1 LRRHG
6 SAAESGQ
13 PHAFGGLHQ
22 TKLTLFRTSA
32 DVFQPTE
39 ENVMTNLNLL
49 TSAAALAAGMA
60 LAVPGWADEPVRG
73 GTLQVGLADDPPE
86 LDPHLTSSNASRTV
100 LHNIFATL
108 VEVDD
113 ELQIQP
119 ELAERWEVS
128 DDGRSYTFH
137 LREGVTFH
145 DGADFNA
152 EAVAYNFARMQ
163 DTEFGSARAG
173 ELAFVEEV
181 IVDGP
186 HQVTVRL
193 SQPFGAFL
201 PALASWSGMMVSP
214 TAAEEHGRDFGQVLV
229 GAGPFRFVERIR
241 DDRVV
246 LERFD
251 NYFKEDLPYLD
262 RVVYRPFVDAEARM
276 VNLETG
282 SIHIINTVPGRGV
295 GRLQQNDDIEVSIV
309 GGLGFRGI
317 WVNVTSEELG
327 SRERRAALSA
337 CIDRRVVVDSIFGEA
352 AVPALGP
359 FSPATWVVDSPDEAP
374 ERDVERARELLEE
387 AGVPDGF
394 SFPLLITP
402 DDESIRVASMYAAM
416 CSEVGIDIELQQV
429 EFGTIL
435 SRMSDANYAGAQ
447 IELSPRN
454 DPDLS
459 AHPWFHSEGGVNFSH
474 YESEE
479 MDRLLDEARA
489 AVDQE
494 ERRELYREALDLF
507 NTDFPYI
514 FVYHLQEMKAYRD
527 NLRGY
532 RHIPDSMMRF
542 EDVWLA
548 D

>member
-1 LRRHG
+1 MKRLLML
-6 SAAESGQ
+6 STTA
-13 PHAFGGLHQ
+13 
-22 TKLTLFRTSA
+22 
-32 DVFQPTE
+32 VF
-39 ENVMTNLNLL
+39 
-49 TSAAALAAGMA
+49 AAALAA
-60 LAVPGWADEPVRG
+60 PGNLWADPVRG

-86 LDPHLTSSNASRTV
+86 MDPHLTSSNASRTV

-119 ELAERWEVS
+119 ELAESWDISE
-128 DDGRSYTFH
+128 DGTEYTFY

-145 DGADFNA
+145 DGTPFDA
-152 EAVAYNFARMQ
+152 EAVAYNFDRMT
-163 DTEFGSARAG
+163 DTDFGSARAG
-173 ELAFVEEV
+173 ELTFVEEV
-181 IVDGP
+181 TVDGP
-186 HQVTVRL
+186 LQVTVRL
-193 SQPFGAFL
+193 SQPFGAVL

-214 TAAEEHGRDFGQVLV
+214 TAAQEMGADFGQALV
-229 GAGPFRFVERIR
+229 GAGPFRFVERVS

-251 NYFKEDLPYLD
+251 DYFKDGLPYLD
-262 RVVYRPFVDAEARM
+262 EVIYRPFVDAESRI

-282 SIHIINTVPGRGV
+282 SIHIINTVPGRAV
-295 GRLQQNDDIEVSIV
+295 PRFQESPDIELSIV

-317 WVNVTSEELG
+317 WVNTQSEELG
-327 SRERRAALSA
+327 TPERRAAVSA
-337 CIDRRVVVDSIFGEA
+337 CIDRRVVVDTVFGDA
-352 AVPALGP
+352 AVPAVGP
-359 FSPATWVVDSPDEAP
+359 FSPATWVVDSPEEAP
-374 ERDVERARELLEE
+374 HRDLDRARALLEE

-402 DDESIRVASMYAAM
+402 DDESIRVASIYAAM
-416 CSEVGIDIELQQV
+416 CQEVGIDIELQQV

-435 SRMSDANYAGAQ
+435 SRMGEANYAGAQ

-459 AHPWFHSEGGVNFSH
+459 AHPWFHTDGGVNFSH
-474 YESEE
+474 YSSEE
-479 MDRLLDEARA
+479 MDRLLDDARA
-489 AVDQE
+489 AVDQD
-494 ERRELYREALDLF
+494 ERRALYREALEVF

-514 FVYHLQEMKAYRD
+514 FTYHLQEMKAFR
-527 NLRGY
+527 NELEGY

-548 D
+548 AD

>member
-1 LRRHG
+1 M
-6 SAAESGQ
+6 AA
-13 PHAFGGLHQ
+13 GL
-22 TKLTLFRTSA
+22 
-32 DVFQPTE
+32 
-39 ENVMTNLNLL
+39 
-49 TSAAALAAGMA
+49 ALAS
-60 LAVPGWADEPVRG
+60 PGWADEPVRG
-73 GTLQVGLADDPPE
+73 GVLQVGLADDPPE

-108 VEVDD
+108 VEVDE

-119 ELAERWEVS
+119 ELAESWEVS
-128 DDGRSYTFH
+128 EDGTTYTFK

-145 DGADFNA
+145 DGTPFNA
-152 EAVAYNFARMQ
+152 EAVAYNFERMK
-163 DTEFGSARAG
+163 DTDFGSARAG

-181 IVDGP
+181 AVDGEYD
-186 HQVTVRL
+186 VTVRL

-214 TAAEEHGRDFGQVLV
+214 SAAEEHGRDFGQVLI

-246 LERFD
+246 LERFND
-251 NYFKEDLPYLD
+251 YFKDGLPYLD
-262 RVVYRPFVDAEARM
+262 RVVYRPFVDAEARV
-276 VNLETG
+276 VNPETG
-282 SIHIINTVPGRGV
+282 SIHMINTVPGRAV
-295 GRLQQNDDIEVSIV
+295 SRLQQNDDIEMSIV
-309 GGLGFRGI
+309 GGLGFRGL

-337 CIDRRVVVDSIFGEA
+337 CIDRRVVVDSIFGDA
-352 AVPALGP
+352 AVPAAGP

-374 ERDVERARELLEE
+374 YRDLDRSRELLEE
-387 AGVPDGF
+387 AGAPDGF
-394 SFPLLITP
+394 SVPILITP

-416 CSEVGIDIELQQV
+416 CSEVGIELELQQV

-435 SRMSDANYAGAQ
+435 ARMRDGNYAAAQ

-459 AHPWFHSEGGVNFSH
+459 AHPWFHSEGGINFSH
-474 YESEE
+474 YASDE
-479 MDRLLDEARA
+479 MDRILDAARA
-489 AVDQE
+489 SVDQD
-494 ERRELYREALDLF
+494 ERRELYRETLDLF

-527 NLRGY
+527 EMKGY

-548 D
+548 N